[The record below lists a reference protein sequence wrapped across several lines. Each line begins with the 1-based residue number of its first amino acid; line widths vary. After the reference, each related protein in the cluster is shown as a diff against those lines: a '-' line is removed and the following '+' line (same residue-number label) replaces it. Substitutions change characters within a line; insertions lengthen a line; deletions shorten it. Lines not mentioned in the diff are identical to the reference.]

1 MYREEFCSF
10 IAYTCLAEEHVELP
24 PPTIMK
30 PVHLWTGK
38 QIFSVLVSAICEK
51 IGDGKSVTFECKEK
65 NYTSNKHFCLN
76 DGYVCFMDSEL
87 ISGSIAKKTIGGG
100 SKKGLIYVLLRDV
113 GSEQAA
119 EFMNKFS
126 RLCSRVIV
134 MHKGLSIGADDVT
147 PSAELAKIKHSLLKD
162 GFREAINFIKKYEDG
177 SLPLR
182 PGCDIL
188 QSLEEM
194 LNGVLGKLRES
205 AGQRATKALHWYNS
219 PRIMAECGSKG
230 SPLNISQMI
239 ACVGQQAVGGQ
250 RIANGFVNR
259 TLPHFPYHSLT
270 PGAKGFVGNSFYT
283 GLTPTE
289 FIFHAMGGREGLV
302 DTAVKTA
309 ETGYMSRRLM
319 KALEDLSLRYDSS
332 VRNSEDI
339 VVQFTYGDDSLNP
352 EMMESN
358 DRPVD
363 FDRVYLSI
371 SQTNPCRNETMIRYD
386 QIVSAVRAKLMEGRF
401 QALLPLG
408 QVFHDELIDYFEN
421 ISSKQEKLTATN
433 ISLIEVDQRCWNSCR
448 FTETQLELFLSRSL
462 SKYNRSYVEPGDA
475 IGATGAMSIG
485 EPATQVSDN
494 ENSIFIANIYI
505 SHFWIC
511 VTR

>member
-1 MYREEFCSF
+1 M
-10 IAYTCLAEEHVELP
+10 LP
-24 PPTIMK
+24 PPTIRK
-30 PVHLWTGK
+30 PVNLWTGK
-38 QIFSVLVSAICEK
+38 QIFSVLVRGICDNL
-51 IGDGKSVTFECKEK
+51 GSGKGISFECKEK

-87 ISGSIAKKTIGGG
+87 LSGNIAKKTIGDGT
-100 SKKGLIYVLLRDV
+100 KKGLIYVLLRDL

-126 RLCSRVIV
+126 RLCSRVMG
-134 MHKGLSIGADDVT
+134 MHKGLSIGVDDVT
-147 PSAELAKIKHSLLKD
+147 PSAALTKIKHSILKD
-162 GFREAINFIKKYEDG
+162 GFREAMSFIKKYEDG
-177 SLPLR
+177 TLPLR
-182 PGCDIL
+182 PGCNIL

-194 LNGVLGKLRES
+194 MNGVLGKLRES
-205 AGQRATKALHWYNS
+205 AGQRAMKALHWHNA

-259 TLPHFPYHSLT
+259 TLPHFPYNSLT

-319 KALEDLSLRYDSS
+319 KALEDLSLRYDYS

-339 VVQFTYGDDSLNP
+339 VVQFTYGDDNLNP
-352 EMMESN
+352 EMMEAN

-363 FDRVYLSI
+363 FDRLYLSI
-371 SQTNPCRNETMIRYD
+371 SQTNPCRNENMIHSD
-386 QIVSAVRAKLMEGRF
+386 EVVTIVQSKLEDNPF

-408 QVFHDELIDYFEN
+408 QVFHDEILSYFEKVT
-421 ISSKQEKLTATN
+421 SKQKELFTNCVPTA
-433 ISLIEVDQRCWNSCR
+433 EAEQRCWNSCR
-448 FTETQLELFLSRSL
+448 FTETQLDLFLSRAL
-462 SKYNRSYVEPGDA
+462 EKYNRSYVEPGDA

-485 EPATQVSDN
+485 EPATQVSIQTKLKTD
-494 ENSIFIANIYI
+494 
-505 SHFWIC
+505 
-511 VTR
+511 